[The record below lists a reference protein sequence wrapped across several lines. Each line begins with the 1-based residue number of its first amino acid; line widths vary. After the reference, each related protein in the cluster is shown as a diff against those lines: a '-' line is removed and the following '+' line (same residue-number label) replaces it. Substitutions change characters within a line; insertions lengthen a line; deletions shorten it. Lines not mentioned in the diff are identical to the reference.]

1 MEEAARERQRR
12 LATLRGTSEENREK
26 TPSRETVGQPA
37 QAPSLAPAQPVE
49 TLEERA
55 SRILQEALTEEPP
68 ESSAIPLAEL
78 VPKKANWDLKADLE
92 GRLAILEERTQQ
104 SIHDLVKQR
113 VSQ

>member
-26 TPSRETVGQPA
+26 TPSRETVVQPD
-37 QAPSLAPAQPVE
+37 QAPAQPGE

-55 SRILQEALTEEPP
+55 SRILQEALTEESP
-68 ESSAIPLAEL
+68 ESSTIPLAEL

-104 SIHDLVKQR
+104 SIHDLVKHR